1 MQVLVIKRP
10 FSNQWLKTYP
20 WLIYNEENDKAFCQ
34 TCQNAN
40 QKRLLDSSKFVKR
53 SFISDRFSNCKH
65 AVERFNGHEKSDSH
79 GAAVST
85 LATAAEGVNVHSS
98 LSKAKRDDM
107 VSS

>member
-1 MQVLVIKRP
+1 MKKMTRNFVKLVRMQTR
-10 FSNQWLKTYP
+10 
-20 WLIYNEENDKAFCQ
+20 
-34 TCQNAN
+34 NACWTV
-40 QKRLLDSSKFVKR
+40 RSLFKR
-53 SFISDRFSNCKH
+53 SFISDGFSNWKH

-79 GAAVST
+79 RAAVST